1 MTQHLAPKTPER
13 RVIAGIAL
21 CAALAFVAAVASVSS
36 ISVLPPRIEARQL
49 EIAGAS
55 ARVLVDYP
63 RPLLSDRL
71 ATGGDYRTLQ
81 KRAVLLGNIMASRP
95 VREIVARRA
104 GIDARQISST
114 ARVTAAV
121 QDAFSDTVSER
132 RATEIR
138 ISASRYELEVQPDPI
153 IPSVGVYA
161 RAPTVAQAVRIA
173 NAAVPAMRDYL
184 GAVARRE
191 GSDPRSQVVLEQPGT
206 ARGALINGG
215 ARVEIF
221 GLTFVFV
228 FVLVAFALLLGTKLR
243 RGFALGGSP
252 SAAARVP
259 TQRAPLP
266 QTVRE
271 ARRRRRPA
279 VAPAFA
285 QRLRIGVTPALAVA
299 GASASAVPLPGGL
312 RRTSD
317 VRLALLSRRAAL
329 KAGDWPRTTRALPW
343 MLAGM
348 MGIVW
353 LVPFNEIQLS
363 YSLPIDLKL
372 DRLVLPFLV
381 ATWALALAAGG
392 AGAPRVR
399 LTWIHLGIGGV
410 AVAYLLSL
418 VVGARN
424 LNQTLELDTSVK
436 QLTLLT
442 AYISLFVIV
451 ASSVR
456 RTEVSAFLRYTLVLA
471 AICAIGTIWEYRFAY
486 NVFYSA
492 SQALLPG
499 VFTVGEAESSAVD
512 AIGRR
517 LVRGPGAVP
526 LEAVTML
533 AMGLPIA
540 IVGLMQSKVTR
551 ARVLY
556 GLAVAII
563 FAATLSTERKSAL
576 LAPLSVFVTLA
587 YFRRREL
594 MRLAP
599 LGVGIGV
606 MMLALTPGAAQSVVG
621 QLGGEQLD
629 SVATVSD
636 RTSDYD
642 AVRPDV
648 LSHLAFGRG
657 FGSFKPPVHRVLDME
672 LLGTLVQVGIVGLM
686 AYLLMIASVVGVAR
700 RPIRERTPR
709 DAAVALSAA
718 GAAVV
723 LLVVSTLFDVMSFPH
738 CPYIALWMAG
748 LLAVVVSR
756 PPESESEAAW
766 SS

>member
-1 MTQHLAPKTPER
+1 MTLHLAPKTPKR

-36 ISVLPPRIEARQL
+36 ISLLPPRIEARQL

-138 ISASRYELEVQPDPI
+138 TSASRYELEVQPDPI

-161 RAPTVAQAVRIA
+161 RAPTVAEAVRIA
-173 NAAVPAMRDYL
+173 NAAVPAMREYL
-184 GAVARRE
+184 DAVAKRE
-191 GSDPRSQVVLEQPGT
+191 GSDPRGQVVLEQPGT
-206 ARGALINGG
+206 ARGAMINGG
-215 ARVEIF
+215 ARAEIF

-228 FVLVAFALLLGTKLR
+228 FMLVAFALLLGTKLR
-243 RGFALGGSP
+243 RGLALGGSS
-252 SAAARVP
+252 SAVARVP

-266 QTVRE
+266 QTVRA
-271 ARRRRRPA
+271 ARRRRSPV

-285 QRLRIGVTPALAVA
+285 QRLRIGVAPALAGA
-299 GASASAVPLPGGL
+299 GASAVPLPGGL

-381 ATWALALAAGG
+381 ATWALALAAGS

-399 LTWIHLGIGGV
+399 LTWIHIGIGGV

-418 VVGARN
+418 VVEARN

-471 AICAIGTIWEYRFAY
+471 AICAVGTIWEYRFAY
-486 NVFYSA
+486 NIFYSA

-621 QLGGEQLD
+621 QLGGNQLN

-648 LSHLAFGRG
+648 FSHLAFGRG
-657 FGSFKPPVHRVLDME
+657 FGSFKPPIHRVLDME
-672 LLGTLVQVGIVGLM
+672 LLGTLVQVGIFGLI
-686 AYLLMIASVVGVAR
+686 AYLLMIASIVGVAR
-700 RPIRERTPR
+700 RPIRERLPR